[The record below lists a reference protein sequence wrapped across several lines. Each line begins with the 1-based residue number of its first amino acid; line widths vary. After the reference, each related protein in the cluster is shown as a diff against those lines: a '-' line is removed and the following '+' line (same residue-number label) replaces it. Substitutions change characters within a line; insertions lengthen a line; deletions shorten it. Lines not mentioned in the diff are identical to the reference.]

1 MKLPCMIPA
10 EEMDFKTYLADPAP
24 MPSMTSSLVRE
35 LLSTAPRKVW
45 EGTSRLN
52 KNAEPTN
59 KATFDLG
66 TAAHALFT
74 GSGEPIAVI
83 DAAAFNTSA
92 AKAARDLAYSQ
103 GKTPILVGNMPRVEA
118 MAKAAKDQFSDNP
131 DIGPL
136 LRGEKGELLR
146 EVTFIWTE
154 SGVMH
159 RCRPDFYHPETNTLI
174 HYKTT
179 GVSIAPSELSRY
191 ASNSGWY
198 LTAAHYGAGIKAY
211 CGREPK
217 QVFAVQETDAPHLT
231 AVCELDNTF
240 MGLAQM
246 RRDRAIT
253 IWARCLREKTW
264 PGFPNRT
271 IKLECPEWL
280 ERNLI
285 ADKDAEQEAAAM
297 GKDLLDLATHWQA
310 PEHWQP
316 AAVMGSDEVT
326 E

>member
-1 MKLPCMIPA
+1 
-10 EEMDFKTYLADPAP
+10 
-24 MPSMTSSLVRE
+24 MPSLTSSLARD

-45 EGTSRLN
+45 EATPRLN
-52 KNAEPTN
+52 KDAEPNN
-59 KATFDLG
+59 KTAFDLG

-83 DAAAFNTSA
+83 DAAAFNTNA
-92 AKAARDLAYSQ
+92 AKAERDLAYSQ
-103 GKTPILVGNMPRVEA
+103 GKTPILKGNMPRVEA
-118 MAKAAKDQFSDNP
+118 MAKAAQDQFSENP

-146 EVTFIWTE
+146 EATFIWTE
-154 SGVMH
+154 GGAMH
-159 RCRPDFYHPETNTLI
+159 RCRPDFYSPETNTVI

-179 GVSIAPSELSRY
+179 GVSIAPSELARY
-191 ASNSGWY
+191 AANSGWF
-198 LTAAHYGAGIKAY
+198 LTAAHYAAGIKAF

-217 QVFAVQETDAPHLT
+217 QLFAVQETDAPHLT
-231 AVCELDNTF
+231 QVCELDNAF
-240 MGLAQM
+240 LELARM

-253 IWARCLREKTW
+253 IWTRCLRDNTW

-285 ADKDAEQEAAAM
+285 ADKDAEQEAHAM
-297 GKDLLDLATHWQA
+297 GKDLIDLATKWQA
-310 PEHWQP
+310 PAAWQP
-316 AAVMGSDEVT
+316 AAVMGSKEIV